1 MDSVCIVKTGP
12 CLCDDHGMRRH
23 GWSGDIPADDDEAVA
38 RIIAATRSAIDKR
51 GTVSVSE
58 VAQTLGVTRQTVYRY
73 FATHE
78 ALLAATALS
87 SVDGFLDRLAAH
99 LGSITDPTEAVVEG
113 IAYTF
118 EQIGR
123 DRYLSLVFQPGKASA
138 FTAGVTSD
146 MAISFGRSML
156 QRFDVDWDATGFTDG
171 KLDEL
176 LEVMLRMLQSLIVD
190 PGRPARRGGELRR
203 FLREWIGPSVT
214 TQATLS
220 T

>member
-1 MDSVCIVKTGP
+1 
-12 CLCDDHGMRRH
+12 MRRH

-38 RIIAATRSAIDKR
+38 RIIAATRSAIDER

-58 VAQTLGVTRQTVYRY
+58 VAQALGVTRQTVYRY
-73 FATHE
+73 FPTHE
-78 ALLAATALS
+78 ALLGATALS
-87 SVDGFLDRLAAH
+87 AVDGFLNRLAVH

-118 EQIGR
+118 EQIAH
-123 DRYLSLVFQPGKASA
+123 DKYLGLVFQPGKASA

-146 MAISFGRSML
+146 LAISFGRSML
-156 QRFDVDWDATGFTDG
+156 QRFDVDWTATGFTDN

-176 LEVMLRMLQSLIVD
+176 VEVMLRMLQSLIVD
-190 PGRPARRGGELRR
+190 PGRPSRHGSELRR
-203 FLREWIGPSVT
+203 FLREWIGPSV
-214 TQATLS
+214 ATHATAS